1 MAKVETGLTSA
12 RTRGS
17 APPVHENLTMPAIL
31 ARTSAQRPQQT
42 AMVFMG
48 NRIDAYPDTEKKTT
62 LK

>member
-1 MAKVETGLTSA
+1 MAEVETGLTSS

-17 APPVHENLTMPAIL
+17 APPAYENLTMPAIL
-31 ARTSAQRPQQT
+31 ARAAAQRPKQT

-48 NRIDAYPDTEKKTT
+48 NRIDAYPDTEKKTL